1 MVGDK
6 IMNFINY
13 YSSQVFNLKGI
24 INDIGPTVKSQISI
38 GFQQ

>member
-1 MVGDK
+1 MVVDK

-13 YSSQVFNLKGI
+13 CYCLAFYLKGI
-24 INDIGPTVKSQISI
+24 INDNKLTVKSKISI